1 MTFAVIAGTR
11 PEIIKQYPVMRLLDL
26 EDIDYKFI
34 YTGQHY
40 DYELSD
46 KFIEEFK
53 IREPDYYIKL
63 PNPADPVRQVSEI
76 ISNVG
81 KILQELKPSLVV
93 VQGDTNSVLASALA
107 AVKSSIRIAHIEAG
121 LRSYNWKMYEEHN
134 RRIVD
139 HISDILFAPTEE
151 SANNLRN
158 EQVHGDIYVTGNT
171 VIDAVNLYFQA
182 HSTRQSNKK
191 NGQSIDEG
199 LSSLLP
205 SSSVLNSVLQKF
217 KSKRNSAAS
226 STQDVAN
233 NTDNKEPTYNF
244 VLVTLH
250 RSENVDNR
258 HFLKEALTAMS
269 ASGFGYIFPMHPH
282 TLKRLHEFGLEN
294 FITKNISVIE
304 PVGYSDFL
312 MLLKMCRF
320 VITDSG
326 GVQEEITS
334 PLINKHAIILRDST
348 ERPESVQSGH
358 SILCRANMQEIFKAI
373 KNFDTGYPKPENTC
387 PYGSGNSAEKIVE
400 ILKKS
405 YAKEKLSR
413 L

>member
-26 EDIDYKFI
+26 ADIDYKFI

-53 IREPDYYIKL
+53 IRKPDYYIKL
-63 PNPADPVRQVSEI
+63 RNPSDPVRQVSDI
-76 ISNVG
+76 MANVG
-81 KILQELKPSLVV
+81 NILQELNPSLVI

-107 AVKSSIRIAHIEAG
+107 AVKSSIKVAHVEAG

-171 VIDAVNLYFQA
+171 VIDAVNLYLHQ
-182 HSTRQSNKK
+182 QPNNKNDNK
-191 NGQSIDEG
+191 NGQSKNEA
-199 LSSLLP
+199 LSWLSP
-205 SSSVLNSVLQKF
+205 SSSVLNSVLSNF

-226 STQDVAN
+226 TQDAVN
-233 NTDNKEPTYNF
+233 NWNNEEPIFNF

-258 HFLKEALTAMS
+258 DFLKEALTAMS
-269 ASGFGYIFPMHPH
+269 ASGMGYIFPMHPH

-294 FITKNISVIE
+294 LITKHIRVIE

-312 MLLKMCRF
+312 MLLKLCRF

-348 ERPESVQSGH
+348 ERPESLQSGH
-358 SILCRANMQEIFKAI
+358 AILCRADMQEIFGAI
-373 KNFDTGYPKPENTC
+373 KNFDTGYPEPENTC
-387 PYGSGNSAEKIVE
+387 PYGDGNSAEKIVE

-405 YAKEKLSR
+405 YVKEKLPR